1 MTSVFE
7 REIERGTGVPYLL
20 LKKGCIRPSEQIDEI
35 LYANIVEN
43 KAYDPQSEGSRAEY
57 IYNLLEFYPRRE
69 KIDERIIAYF
79 CAMTD
84 TDWGERQVF
93 EFVRK
98 LAQAGRFDKSELY
111 KKFEYYAEEDMYN
124 GMIGIADLLLI
135 DTYKAV
141 VYLARYFGMHI
152 TDGNSQ
158 EFVGQTFYAPY
169 EEELG
174 YAEATL
180 SEMLHNEHDAAIDR
194 YLSIARRMKRNKPS
208 APPKNLTTEEVIAVL
223 EKTDTSN
230 ISEFVKLRMWTQK
243 YASDADI
250 QNLSNAFMEVGTAM
264 KRKLIRLFRSRPI
277 RVPARILFG
286 SFDEIDDS
294 SYRRNLCEALVPL
307 NEPAIYD
314 FLKKQYNETT
324 KTCFIRACLKY
335 YSEDKK
341 AELLEA
347 LEECTIHDIHEILD
361 DALESEALMKY
372 PFYNDILRM
381 LYQKMKCSVCRE
393 KIIKQMMLHH
403 SFDDNLYEEIQYDAN
418 QCIRRMARKR

>member
-1 MTSVFE
+1 
-7 REIERGTGVPYLL
+7 
-20 LKKGCIRPSEQIDEI
+20 
-35 LYANIVEN
+35 
-43 KAYDPQSEGSRAEY
+43 
-57 IYNLLEFYPRRE
+57 
-69 KIDERIIAYF
+69 
-79 CAMTD
+79 
-84 TDWGERQVF
+84 
-93 EFVRK
+93 
-98 LAQAGRFDKSELY
+98 
-111 KKFEYYAEEDMYN
+111 
-124 GMIGIADLLLI
+124 
-135 DTYKAV
+135 
-141 VYLARYFGMHI
+141 
-152 TDGNSQ
+152 
-158 EFVGQTFYAPY
+158 
-169 EEELG
+169 
-174 YAEATL
+174 
-180 SEMLHNEHDAAIDR
+180 
-194 YLSIARRMKRNKPS
+194 MKRTEPS

-250 QNLSNAFMEVGTAM
+250 QNLSNAFMEAGTAM
-264 KRKLIRLFRSRPI
+264 KKKLIRLFRSRPI
-277 RVPARILFG
+277 RVPAQILFG

-307 NEPAIYD
+307 KEPAIYD

-324 KTCFIRACLKY
+324 KTCFIKACLKY

-341 AELLEA
+341 TELLEL

-361 DALESEALMKY
+361 DALESETLMKY

-381 LYQKMKCSVCRE
+381 LYQKTKCSVCRK